1 MQICQWRVV
10 TFPPV
15 RSSIVSRKETV
26 NIENNPDEKELW
38 ASIPRSEGVDRA
50 EHFVTLS
57 HMAYDRGDFKSALAL
72 CESAR
77 DIYESHQATVS
88 TQALLHVYE
97 GITWSLRKLDREL
110 EAAELA
116 LHAVD
121 VLKEDNPVDATF
133 MLREAGRFFFT
144 AGEHQKSLD
153 CHLKAMQ
160 ELDPEIT
167 DYTIGIDNYNVGFT
181 MMKLERY
188 PEAVHYLIKAREHF
202 KRDTE
207 PEKVYFCD
215 QYLAVSYIELANG
228 VEATVHAQKGLDFAI
243 TAQNSSLESWAKYRL
258 GRTKI
263 LLAELDEAEELLSQA
278 LSINSRSIEPDW
290 ELAIEI
296 EKEIANILTTK
307 GRVTEADEIRRR
319 LKTLEETIK
328 GE

>member
-1 MQICQWRVV
+1 
-10 TFPPV
+10 
-15 RSSIVSRKETV
+15 V
-26 NIENNPDEKELW
+26 NTENNPNEKELW

-77 DIYESHQATVS
+77 EIYESHKAVVG

-97 GITWSLRKLDREL
+97 GITWSLRKLDREA

-121 VLKEDNPVDATF
+121 ILKEDSPVDATD

-144 AGEHQKSLD
+144 AGEFQKSLD

-160 ELDPEIT
+160 EVDPDLSDWT
-167 DYTIGIDNYNVGFT
+167 MGIDSYNVGFAL
-181 MMKLERY
+181 MRLERY
-188 PEAVHYLIKAREHF
+188 PEAIPYLTKAREYF
-202 KRDTE
+202 KKDKE
-207 PEKVYFCD
+207 PEKVYYCD
-215 QYLAVSYIELANG
+215 EYLAVSYIELKNG

-243 TAQNSSLESWAKYRL
+243 TAQNRCLETWAKYRL
-258 GRTKI
+258 GCAKV
-263 LLAELDEAEELLSQA
+263 LLAELDEAEELLHNA
-278 LSINSRSIEPDW
+278 LSINANSIDTDW
-290 ELAIEI
+290 ELTIEL

-319 LKTLEETIK
+319 IKTLEETIK